1 MEGQFDGPPRRQK
14 LVALYGEK
22 FPRSDPKT
30 EFFNTISRSCPGSA
44 VYHNEVG
51 LGNGYLRRLLVVG
64 ATSVTR
70 RAPTTDMQQIFHVA
84 QRQREPDIEHHRQAN
99 DFGTGFEVA
108 KWIRFCHPTRLQ
120 NRPARLKLVL
130 SDGVDG
136 STRTASHCA
145 MLVLFATNRWKEP
158 ST

>member
-70 RAPTTDMQQIFHVA
+70 RAPTTDTQ
-84 QRQREPDIEHHRQAN
+84 
-99 DFGTGFEVA
+99 TGAWVRSLLER
-108 KWIRFCHPTRLQ
+108 KPTRLVTVAIA
-120 NRPARLKLVL
+120 NKTA
-130 SDGVDG
+130 
-136 STRTASHCA
+136 RTAWALLAKGESYK
-145 MLVLFATNRWKEP
+145 ATP
-158 ST
+158 AI